1 MENALKHLPVSIWK
15 SGAQRERDPLQEQEA
30 GSGSDLLSNRELAV
44 GLGSGSS
51 LVAFHTHP
59 IRTPKLCTSLS
70 PSAHGQGIGLSQL
83 NWGQRVVG
91 KTELMGLLRA
101 LSACAWGQEWDGSI
115 SGGKLKGHLGEQKMH
130 CVI

>member
-1 MENALKHLPVSIWK
+1 M
-15 SGAQRERDPLQEQEA
+15 
-30 GSGSDLLSNRELAV
+30 

-59 IRTPKLCTSLS
+59 IRIPKLCTSLS
-70 PSAHGQGIGLSQL
+70 PSAHGQGTGLSQL